1 MANIEKYAAPQSL
14 EEAAR
19 LAADGHATLLAGGT
33 DLMLQTRAG
42 VKSFEPLLVNIN
54 RIPELKEVKES
65 DGKIGIGALATVT
78 DILGSSLLRQ
88 HARVLCDTADCFAS
102 GQIRNTA
109 TLGGN
114 ICNAS
119 PAGDL
124 IIPLLLLDA
133 EVELARWSN
142 GGLGLRQVDL
152 AEFFTGPG
160 KSQIEPAEI
169 LTRVTFD
176 VPEKAFVAGFTKFGT
191 RPALDISVVSVG
203 VAGIRENGVIRKARV
218 AFGAVA
224 PTPLRGKKTEAAIEG
239 HQMDE
244 AQMAAVGQTAREEIS
259 PISDVRGSAWYRK
272 ELTGTLTQRLLR
284 DVT

>member
-1 MANIEKYAAPQSL
+1 MADIEKYAVPQSL
-14 EEAAR
+14 EEAAQ
-19 LAADGHATLLAGGT
+19 LLADGHATLLAGGT

-42 VKSFEPLLVNIN
+42 VKSFEPLLININ
-54 RIPELKEVKES
+54 RIPELKCVSES
-65 DGKIGIGALATVT
+65 DGKIGIGALATVI
-78 DILGSSLLRQ
+78 DILESSLLHQ

-102 GQIRNTA
+102 GQIRNVA

-114 ICNAS
+114 ICNGS
-119 PAGDL
+119 PAGDM

-133 EVELARWSN
+133 EVELARWSD
-142 GGLGLRQVDL
+142 GRLGLRRVGL

-160 KSQIEPAEI
+160 KTQIEPAEI

-176 VPEKAFVAGFTKFGT
+176 VPEERFVAGFKKFGT

-203 VAGIRENGVIRKARV
+203 VAGIKEDGVIRNARV

-224 PTPLRGKKTEAAIEG
+224 PTPLRGRKTEAAIEG
-239 HQMDE
+239 QQMNE
-244 AQMAAVGQTAREEIS
+244 AQMAAVGRMAREEIS

-272 ELTGTLTQRLLR
+272 ELIGTLTQRLLR